1 MLHSV
6 QGQAAAHRARRGRGT
21 PGAAGAELFAQAADP
36 HDDRA
41 LERGVGGE
49 TGGHAE
55 GTGRAAADV
64 DDGGTGRRQGQ
75 QGLDAE
81 EGALEDDVAELVEDV
96 PIVSEDAAG
105 QDKSVSCGS
114 GLTVGYQRAC
124 RGRTAYQIKI
134 LSFPS
139 LM

>member
-1 MLHSV
+1 MPK
-6 QGQAAAHRARRGRGT
+6 RRVELLLT
-21 PGAAGAELFAQAADP
+21 LAMEAPAAG
-36 HDDRA
+36 R
-41 LERGVGGE
+41 
-49 TGGHAE
+49 
-55 GTGRAAADV
+55 
-64 DDGGTGRRQGQ
+64 GQ

-81 EGALEDDVAELVEDV
+81 EGALEDNVAELVDDV

-124 RGRTAYQIKI
+124 RGRTAHRIEI

-139 LM
+139 FG